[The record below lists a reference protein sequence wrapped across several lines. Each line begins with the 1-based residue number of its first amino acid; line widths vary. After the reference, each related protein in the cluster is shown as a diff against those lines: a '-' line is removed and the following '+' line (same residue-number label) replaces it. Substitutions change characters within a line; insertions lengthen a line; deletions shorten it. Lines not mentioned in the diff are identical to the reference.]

1 MKNKKNISE
10 ENNLV
15 ESIQSLIKEIKYYN
29 SYWRNLFR
37 GVLFGIGSAIGAS
50 IIAAIIIGF
59 LTRAVHTIKD
69 VPGLLK

>member
-1 MKNKKNISE
+1 MSKKNIPE

-15 ESIQSLIKEIKYYN
+15 ESIQGLIKEIKYYN
-29 SYWRNLFR
+29 SYWQNLVR

-50 IIAAIIIGF
+50 IIAAIVVGF
-59 LTRAVHTIKD
+59 LARAIHTLKD